1 MFYSRNFAA
10 FIWRK
15 KMTTEEKM
23 KLDDWYKKTKTG
35 ISVAVITL
43 VMVPIWLFFTLANS
57 DWKDLHSIMFFVL
70 LAIPFTI
77 AIMASLAAWTT
88 LEKEWWWKETEAE
101 GEGEGEEK
109 KETRWTKTTWN
120 FFFGY
125 LGILVAS
132 VGTIVLMFKTMV

>member
-1 MFYSRNFAA
+1 
-10 FIWRK
+10 
-15 KMTTEEKM
+15 MTTEEKM